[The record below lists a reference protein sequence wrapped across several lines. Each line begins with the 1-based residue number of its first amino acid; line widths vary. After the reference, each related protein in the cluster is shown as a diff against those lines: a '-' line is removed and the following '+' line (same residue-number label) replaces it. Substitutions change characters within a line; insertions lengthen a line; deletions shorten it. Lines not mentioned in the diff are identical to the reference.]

1 MDSNNYMLAALQ
13 RRQKMTGQAA
23 TPFDK
28 MGMPTQKP
36 GGMMGEGTNPDPGMS
51 PAYAKKSVPTIKT
64 K

>member
-1 MDSNNYMLAALQ
+1 MDDSNFMFEALQ
-13 RRQKMTGQAA
+13 RRQKMMGQST

-28 MGMPTQKP
+28 MGTVTQKP
-36 GGMMGEGTNPDPGMS
+36 GGMLGEGTNPDPGMS